1 MGFKIEN
8 IKLDR
13 EHIQSDEIQ
22 KLLKKDINFFRAR
35 FGAKKKEAF
44 YTELAV
50 LLGAGINL
58 KNALLLIDEEKS
70 GKQGSSIISSLVDSL
85 VRGKSFS
92 EALKDYNQFTEYEFT
107 SVKIG
112 EETGTLIKVASE
124 LGLFYQ
130 RRNEQRKNIMNA
142 MSYPIIVM
150 ATALISVL
158 FMLRYVVPM
167 FAEIFK
173 HNNVKLPFLTEII
186 ISASIAIEKY
196 FIWFL
201 LAVVILYFIIHKL
214 KELQEYRRISSMI
227 LLKIP
232 FFGELI
238 RKMYLAQFT
247 QALAL
252 LSSAK
257 IPILQSIQLT
267 KMMIDFYPLKQALE
281 GIETMILNGKSLSD
295 SAAPFSL
302 FDRKMV
308 SLLKVAE
315 ETNKSEFVFERLANQ
330 YNNDVQYQSKIL
342 STILEPIIIL
352 VLGALVAIIL
362 VAMYLPMFKLS
373 TVIG

>member
-13 EHIQSDEIQ
+13 EHVQSDEIQ

-92 EALKDYNQFTEYEFT
+92 EALKDHNQFTEYEYT

-196 FIWFL
+196 FVWFL
-201 LAVVILYFIIHKL
+201 LAVVILYFIIKRL
-214 KELQEYRRISSMI
+214 MKLQEYRRISSMI

-330 YNNDVQYQSKIL
+330 YNNDVQYQSKML

>member
-92 EALKDYNQFTEYEFT
+92 EALKDHNQFTEYEYT

-142 MSYPIIVM
+142 MSYPIIVL

-196 FIWFL
+196 FVWFL

-281 GIETMILNGKSLSD
+281 GIEAMILSGKSLSD

-330 YNNDVQYQSKIL
+330 YNNDVQYQSKML

>member
-13 EHIQSDEIQ
+13 EHVQSDEIQ

-92 EALKDYNQFTEYEFT
+92 EALKDHNQFTEYEYT

-196 FIWFL
+196 FVWFL

-330 YNNDVQYQSKIL
+330 YNNDVQYQSKML

>member
-13 EHIQSDEIQ
+13 EHVQSDEIQ

-85 VRGKSFS
+85 VMGKSFS
-92 EALKDYNQFTEYEFT
+92 EALKDHNQFTEYEYT

-196 FIWFL
+196 FVWFL

-281 GIETMILNGKSLSD
+281 GIETMILNGKSFSD

-330 YNNDVQYQSKIL
+330 YNNDVQYQSKML

>member
-13 EHIQSDEIQ
+13 EHVQSDEIQ

-196 FIWFL
+196 FVWFL

-302 FDRKMV
+302 FDRKMI

-330 YNNDVQYQSKIL
+330 YNNDVQYQSKML

>member
-13 EHIQSDEIQ
+13 EHVQSDEIQ

-92 EALKDYNQFTEYEFT
+92 EALKDHNQFTEYEYT

-150 ATALISVL
+150 VTALISVL

-196 FIWFL
+196 FVWFL

-330 YNNDVQYQSKIL
+330 YNNDVQYQSKML

>member
-13 EHIQSDEIQ
+13 EHVQSDEIQ

-92 EALKDYNQFTEYEFT
+92 EALKDHNQFTEYEYT

-150 ATALISVL
+150 VTALISVL

-196 FIWFL
+196 FVWFL

-281 GIETMILNGKSLSD
+281 GIEAMILNGKSLSD

-330 YNNDVQYQSKIL
+330 YNNDVQYQSKML